1 MSSSH
6 SSLTSSAGGASS
18 LNLAALALHDDDPHN
33 DSPLRDRESSRTL
46 GRYSPPV
53 PMGHD
58 PHGAMMMLPPPP
70 PSLSASS
77 GSSSSSSGSSDVSGG
92 GGSGGGLLR
101 RRSGWGSVDTR
112 RAYGDLSSMMMMGV
126 EAPSLHR
133 QHPQHHHRAVPH
145 LAHQHHH
152 HHRHAPRDYHTATSS
167 MPMDVGADDDVDGGW
182 GYFVDSR

>member
-1 MSSSH
+1 M
-6 SSLTSSAGGASS
+6 
-18 LNLAALALHDDDPHN
+18 
-33 DSPLRDRESSRTL
+33 
-46 GRYSPPV
+46 
-53 PMGHD
+53 
-58 PHGAMMMLPPPP
+58 
-70 PSLSASS
+70 
-77 GSSSSSSGSSDVSGG
+77 
-92 GGSGGGLLR
+92 R